1 MLPSSRGGGARAN
14 LERKMESSEQSETEK
29 LIREVLGETYAHLK
43 VRRVFIEEDLEQLST
58 SITCEVTEEATG
70 ENSIIAGKGVGV
82 IDAFFNGFVTRF
94 AGEYPSLKT
103 IRFTSFHVGG
113 QLDTR
118 SAFAGTDSKGEV
130 TVDIMNSAGKVF
142 RFGHASRSVISSS
155 IITILLALEY
165 FVNSERAFVAVY
177 EAFQD
182 ARERKRNDLVQHYTG
197 QMSVLVRNTSYS
209 EVIERLRAHADL

>member
-1 MLPSSRGGGARAN
+1 
-14 LERKMESSEQSETEK
+14 MEPSEQGDTEK
-29 LIREVLGETYAHLK
+29 LIREVLGDTYVHLT
-43 VRRVFIEEDLEQLST
+43 VRRVFIEEDLEHLST
-58 SITCEVTEEATG
+58 SITCEVTEDATD

-82 IDAFFNGFVTRF
+82 IDAFFNGFVIRF
-94 AGEYPSLKT
+94 AGDYPSLKT
-103 IRFTSFHVGG
+103 IRFTNFRMGA
-113 QLDTR
+113 QIETR

-130 TVDIMNSAGKVF
+130 TVDIENSAGKVF

-165 FVNSERAFVAVY
+165 FVNSERAFVSVY

-182 ARERKRNDLVQHYTG
+182 AKERKRNDLVQHYTS

-209 EVIERLRAHADL
+209 EVIERLRAHAHV